1 MELNC
6 PAVGGDVRGSWP
18 PQGMTPRCQRHIRPK
33 AASLKSREPREPR
46 EEVGDAIKVNH
57 KELGKTKQNS
67 GLGARSRGGISS
79 HTFTAVR
86 RRQQTA
92 RIYLSVGSHHIP
104 KPRADG
110 NSNPT
115 AMNLLRKV
123 SPTGWCD
130 PCGSCCGKSLRFS
143 TGLACADGGPG
154 SCYRPPPRLGPP
166 QLRPK
171 ASQHASGRAGL
182 TASKIQ
188 Q

>member
-1 MELNC
+1 MPCSGRRRSGILASAGNDSTLST
-6 PAVGGDVRGSWP
+6 AHSSQGSI
-18 PQGMTPRCQRHIRPK
+18 PQI
-33 AASLKSREPREPR
+33 REPREPR

-115 AMNLLRKV
+115 ATNLLRKV